1 MIFPGEDIF
10 ADAPRPT
17 PLFAAVASVSEAN
30 LWTSING
37 WTAARVYSSVSEEY
51 EAAKNA
57 AALADLG
64 PLTRY
69 AVRGADAADFLGRL
83 TTAPAAGLN
92 VGESA
97 RGLMLNE
104 QGFVIDLAEV
114 SRLSEDLFLITLPT
128 AHGRRIRLAAR
139 GMNVDAD
146 DISGQ
151 VAALGVFGPQTSG
164 VLAAAGLKSVNETMA
179 ASGVLRGV
187 ETAARPIQFGA
198 LPGVELI
205 FPKEEALTIW
215 ERIMRRAAGAPIGL
229 DALEILRLESGAP
242 RPGVDFI
249 AADRVSKSASERRG
263 RLPEELGLAHLAPLD
278 SGWFNGRRGLRER
291 ANKPERRLVSLSVD
305 DEVSMPGAAVFQ
317 NGAAVGRIT
326 SCAWSPARKR
336 VVAFADIAASS
347 HGKDYEISVPAPRE
361 GRVAARALETAES
374 ALARA
379 FAGEKDGSAGAA
391 TDFRR

>member
-17 PLFAAVASVSEAN
+17 PLFPAVASASEAN

-37 WTAARVYSSVSEEY
+37 WTAARVYSSVSDEY
-51 EAAKNA
+51 EAAKST

-69 AVRGADAADFLGRL
+69 ALRGPASAEYLARL
-83 TTAPAAGLN
+83 TTAPGAGLQ

-97 RGLMLNE
+97 RGLMLDDT
-104 QGFVIDLAEV
+104 GSVIDLTEA
-114 SRLSEDLFLITLPT
+114 SRLSEDLYVLTT
-128 AHGRRIRLAAR
+128 SSAHARRVRLAAR
-139 GMNVDAD
+139 GMNVDVD
-146 DISGQ
+146 DISQQ
-151 VAALGVFGPQTSG
+151 VAALGVFGPQASG
-164 VLAAAGLKSVNETMA
+164 VLTAAGLKSVSETMA

-187 ETAARPIQFGA
+187 ETAARPIQFGV

-215 ERIMRRAAGAPIGL
+215 ERIMRRGAGKPIGL

-249 AADRVSKSASERRG
+249 PADRAQKNPDGWRG
-263 RLPEELGLAHLAPLD
+263 RSPEELGMAHLAPLD
-278 SGWFNGRRGLRER
+278 RGWFNGRRGLRSR
-291 ANKPERRLVSLSVD
+291 AGKPQRRLISLSID
-305 DEVSMPGAAVFQ
+305 DETSMPGAAVFQ
-317 NGAAVGRIT
+317 AGKAVGRIT
-326 SCAWSPARKR
+326 SCAWSPASKR
-336 VVAFADIAASS
+336 VIAFADIDAASY
-347 HGKDYEISVPAPRE
+347 GKDYEISVPSSAE
-361 GRVAARALETAES
+361 GRVAGRPLETAES
-374 ALARA
+374 ALAKA
-379 FAGEKDGSAGAA
+379 FLSEQARSAGAA